1 MSITNSEINALQ
13 RMLDFVQD
21 ERKNSKSFWDW
32 LYLQDYDL
40 DTFGKAQERA
50 AKLLWLAKNGITKL
64 REEHT

>member
-21 ERKNSKSFWDW
+21 ERKNSKSFWGW

-50 AKLLWLAKNGITKL
+50 AKLLVLAKNAIAKL
-64 REEHT
+64 RGEET

>member
-1 MSITNSEINALQ
+1 MITNALQ

-21 ERKNSKSFWDW
+21 ERRSSKSFWDW

-40 DTFGKAQERA
+40 DTFGKAHERA

-64 REEHT
+64 RGEET

>member
-1 MSITNSEINALQ
+1 MITNALQ

-21 ERKNSKSFWDW
+21 ERRSSKSFWDW

-64 REEHT
+64 RGEET

>member
-1 MSITNSEINALQ
+1 MITNAEINALQ

-21 ERKNSKSFWDW
+21 ERKSSKSFWDW

-50 AKLLWLAKNGITKL
+50 AKLLVLAKNAIAKL

>member
-13 RMLDFVQD
+13 RMLDFAQD
-21 ERKNSKSFWDW
+21 EHRSSKFFWDW

-50 AKLLWLAKNGITKL
+50 AELLELTKNAIEKL
-64 REEHT
+64 RGEET